1 MELHSV
7 LKALHLFGAIVW
19 IGGIVTVAMAALAL
33 TAMSTKDGVIA
44 LRGTARRL
52 AVPGMILAWI
62 GGLAMLANSFH
73 YMKMGWFHG
82 KLLFVLIASGLTG
95 VITAKLRKVELG
107 QVEMAESKLRPLGMI
122 VLFIALLTVVTAV
135 LKPGV

>member
-1 MELHSV
+1 MENQV

-52 AVPGMILAWI
+52 AVPGMILAWV
-62 GGLAMLANSFH
+62 GGLGLLINKFH
-73 YMKMGWFHG
+73 YMKAGWFHG

-135 LKPGV
+135 FKPGI

>member
-1 MELHSV
+1 MDVHAI
-7 LKALHLFGAIVW
+7 LKALHIFGAIVW
-19 IGGIVTVAMAALAL
+19 IGGIVAVSMAALAL
-33 TAMSTKDGVIA
+33 TATSVKDGVIA
-44 LRGTARRL
+44 LRGSARRL

-62 GGLAMLANSFH
+62 GGLGMLAVSFH

-82 KLLFVLIASGLTG
+82 KLLLVIIASGLTG

-107 QVEMAESKLRPLGMI
+107 QIEIGESKIRGFAMA
-122 VLFIALLTVVTAV
+122 VLFIALITVLTAV

>member
-1 MELHSV
+1 METHAL

-19 IGGIVTVAMAALAL
+19 IGGIVTVSMAALAL
-33 TAMSTKDGVIA
+33 TSASMKDGVIA

-52 AVPGMILAWI
+52 AVPGMILAWV
-62 GGLAMLANSFH
+62 GGLGMLFMSFH

-82 KLLFVLIASGLTG
+82 KLLLVLIASGLTG

-107 QVEMAESKLRPLGMI
+107 KTEIAAANLRVFAMA
-122 VLFIALLTVVTAV
+122 VLFIALVTVITAV
-135 LKPGV
+135 FKPGI